1 MLDVRL
7 HVQLDCGVDAR
18 LEMQSEELHV
28 HHEIQL
34 EVEVVVVL

>member
-7 HVQLDCGVDAR
+7 HAQLDCGVDVR
-18 LEMQSEELHV
+18 LEMQLEELDM

-34 EVEVVVVL
+34 EVEVVVVF